1 MDRRAKVEL
10 FEEIRREYKYGVGTI
25 KGVARK
31 LGVHRRLVRQALK
44 DALPPERKDPVRS
57 RPKLGPVQSFID
69 EILEADRNAPRK
81 QRHTAHRIYIRID
94 QELSHKVAES
104 SVRRY
109 VRERK
114 QQLGLGSGEI
124 YIPQSYQWGQEAQID
139 WYEAWVLFGEEQQKA
154 QIFSC
159 RSMASGGA
167 FHRAYPRATQQAFL
181 EAHEAAFDNFG
192 GVFRVLR
199 YDNLGSAVRKIL
211 RGREREETIRFIAF
225 RSHWG
230 YEASFAHRRAGMRKA
245 EWKEKWAISGAI
257 ILCLCRRRRTGPI
270 SMSSCWQVVERMSNV

>member
-181 EAHEAAFDNFG
+181 EAHEAAFDYFG

-199 YDNLGSAVRKIL
+199 YDYVAWRIIVLMCPSGLCS
-211 RGREREETIRFIAF
+211 
-225 RSHWG
+225 
-230 YEASFAHRRAGMRKA
+230 RAGT
-245 EWKEKWAISGAI
+245 SGLNI
-257 ILCLCRRRRTGPI
+257 VRNSLP
-270 SMSSCWQVVERMSNV
+270 